1 MNIQETVENLLR
13 ALGREHVEQLLSIMR
28 DNGYYRV
35 GCHRHHRSQGGLAQH
50 SLEVLMRMQRLNYA
64 ELPLDSIIVVALLH
78 DLCNIRGLRQYRHH
92 GSRSVLIA
100 TREAGFKLRP
110 MEYQAILWHMHGP
123 KEKGK
128 LGAQFDEVL
137 NNPLWQQ
144 LRAADGYSAAHPQ
157 TRENFLLA
165 LSGKSRRRTG
175 DVALVTGHA
184 SCARTNEPKSIP
196 TVRDERTLKPRKSS
210 SYFNLMKALKELNM
224 ERNEAIEILM
234 QDEAQRTKGPIVE
247 NPHYRGFAKDY
258 LRTAT
263 ADEIDNHRAMLMD
276 KCQYNRCAAKY
287 VAMYIYDETRG
298 IFNHQL
304 QTNEMYT
311 WLKEEFNIN
320 SSLDNFYKERPKY
333 NSDRR

>member
-1 MNIQETVENLLR
+1 
-13 ALGREHVEQLLSIMR
+13 
-28 DNGYYRV
+28 
-35 GCHRHHRSQGGLAQH
+35 
-50 SLEVLMRMQRLNYA
+50 MRMQRLNYA

-137 NNPLWQQ
+137 DNPLWQL

-175 DVALVTGHA
+175 DVAVVTGHA
-184 SCARTNEPKSIP
+184 SCTRTNEPKPIS

-210 SYFNLMKALKELNM
+210 SYFNLMKALKELNL

-263 ADEIDNHRAMLMD
+263 ADDIDNHRAMLMD
-276 KCQYNRCAAKY
+276 RCQYKSCASKY
-287 VAMYIYDETRG
+287 AAMYIYSEAREV
-298 IFNHQL
+298 FNRQM

-320 SSLDNFYKERPKY
+320 TSLDSFYKDRPRFDL
-333 NSDRR
+333 DRR